1 MNLTTIVKLEND
13 LWAIN
18 EMDKTIMYLINGAEK
33 ALLID
38 TGFGITDL
46 KQMIKA
52 LCGDKEFYVINTHAH
67 EDHNSGNN
75 QFKCVYVGRFDEV
88 YSHEKMNAEKK
99 ALFEGN
105 YFSDAINQGYDI
117 KKWNPEPCEHI
128 CTVKDG
134 DEFDL
139 GTYKFKV
146 IEAPSHTLGS
156 IVLWEE
162 NQGWMFTGDILL
174 TWQVWGHL
182 SNCFLAPS
190 ASLVNYYDSLLKLS
204 KYKNKIK
211 YIFPSHGMAEN
222 LPEGY
227 SQYRLPASVL
237 DIYIDGIK
245 SIFNGTADIKDFDSI
260 FEDGKEVL
268 FSVGGIVFKE
278 NRMY

>member
-18 EMDKTIMYLINGAEK
+18 EMNKTIMYLINGADK

-46 KQMIKA
+46 KQTIKE
-52 LCGDKEFYVINTHAH
+52 LCGEKEYYVINTHAH

-75 QFKCVYVGRFDEV
+75 QFECIYVGRFDEV
-88 YSHEKMNAEKK
+88 HSHEKMNAEKR
-99 ALFEGN
+99 AWFESN
-105 YFSDAINQGYDI
+105 YFSDVIEQGYDI
-117 KKWNPEPCEHI
+117 KKWNPGPCEHI
-128 CTVKDG
+128 CTIKEG

-156 IVLWEE
+156 IVLLEE
-162 NQGWMFTGDILL
+162 KKGWMFTGDILL
-174 TWQVWGHL
+174 TWEVWGHL
-182 SNCFLAPS
+182 SSCFLAPS
-190 ASLVNYYDSLLKLS
+190 ASLMNYYDSILKLS
-204 KYKNKIK
+204 AYKNRINC
-211 YIFPSHGMAEN
+211 IFPSHSVAEN

-227 SQYRLPASVL
+227 RQYRLPVSVL
-237 DIYIDGIK
+237 DIYSNGIK
-245 SIFNGTADIKDFDSI
+245 NIFDGKAEIKDFYSKV
-260 FEDGKEVL
+260 EDGKKAL

>member
-1 MNLTTIVKLEND
+1 MNLTKIVKIEKE

-18 EMDKTIMYLINGAEK
+18 EMNKTIMYLINGAEK

-46 KQMIKA
+46 NQTIKE
-52 LCGDKEFYVINTHAH
+52 LCGKKEIYVINTHAH

-75 QFKCVYVGRFDEV
+75 QFERIYVGRFDEV
-88 YSHEKMNAEKK
+88 YTHEKMNDEKK
-99 ALFEGN
+99 ELFESS
-105 YFSDAINQGYDI
+105 YFSDAVDQGYDI
-117 KKWNPEPCEHI
+117 KKWNPGPCE
-128 CTVKDG
+128 CVCSVKDG

-139 GTYKFKV
+139 GTYKFKI
-146 IEAPSHTLGS
+146 IEVPSHTLGS
-156 IVLWEE
+156 IALWEE

-174 TWQVWGHL
+174 TWEVWGHL
-182 SNCFLAPS
+182 SNCLLAPS

-204 KYKNKIK
+204 EYRNKIRC
-211 YIFPSHGMAEN
+211 IFPSHGMEKN
-222 LPEGY
+222 LPDGY

-237 DIYIDGIK
+237 DVYINGIK
-245 SIFNGTADIKDFDSI
+245 SIFSGTADIKNYHSK
-260 FEDGKEVL
+260 FEDGKKVL

>member
-1 MNLTTIVKLEND
+1 MNLTTIVKLENN

-52 LCGDKEFYVINTHAH
+52 LCGEKELYVINTHAH

-75 QFKCVYVGRFDEV
+75 QFECVYVGRFDEV

-182 SNCFLAPS
+182 SNGLLAPS

-211 YIFPSHGMAEN
+211 CIFPSHGMAED

-227 SQYRLPASVL
+227 SQYRLSASVL

-245 SIFNGTADIKDFDSI
+245 SIFNGTAEIKDFYSI